1 MATIIPINKKV
12 NSERMLKTGEFQ
24 TEYFHNDEM
33 TWLISYLRNVKKM
46 DKKQIFAKWVHFYVK
61 NENITPEYAKDQFK
75 SFWISSYKH
84 TMKDKNP
91 EIVIWQE
98 EIDYINSLP
107 IAKWLREYMYIILLH
122 TRATGNELYDYLPLG
137 DYRKFLS
144 TTNKNPSEM
153 KETLMK
159 VLRQY
164 NFVKDVEIEE
174 HHDTLETF
182 DEYGNPCGVEYDVV
196 IKNNRLQIKSPICK
210 YGGEIGYRYK
220 TILDGLKDLREIKDT
235 YICPECGKEFIFN
248 NKAQT
253 YICDECWNKK
263 EKERWREQKGFIGNH
278 YKTCNKCGKEF
289 VASGNTKRDI
299 CDECWKEQRKLK
311 VRLAAQKSMSKKRNE
326 KC

>member
-33 TWLISYLRNVKKM
+33 TWLISYLRNVKKL
-46 DKKQIFAKWVHFYVK
+46 DKKDIFVKWVPFYLK
-61 NENITPEYAKDQFK
+61 NENVIPEYASDQFK
-75 SFWISSYKH
+75 SFWASSYKYI
-84 TMKDKNP
+84 MKDKNP
-91 EIVIWQE
+91 EIVMWQE

-107 IAKWLREYMYIILLH
+107 IAQWIRQYMFILILH
-122 TRATGNELYDYLPLG
+122 VRTTGNELYDYLPLG

-153 KETLMK
+153 KDTLMK

-164 NFVKDVEIEE
+164 DFVKDVEIEE
-174 HHDTLETF
+174 HHDILETF
-182 DEYGNPCGVEYDVV
+182 DEYGNPCDVEYDVV

-220 TILDGLKDLREIKDT
+220 TILDGLKDLQEIKDT
-235 YICPECGKEFIFN
+235 CICSECGKEFVFY
-248 NKAQT
+248 NKTQT

-263 EKERWREQKGFIGNH
+263 EKERLKQKNNTIKEFTKI
-278 YKTCNKCGKEF
+278 CSCCGKEF
-289 VASGNTKRDI
+289 VANGKTKRSV
-299 CDECWKEQRKLK
+299 CDECWKEKERERI
-311 VRLAAQKSMSKKRNE
+311 RLAVAKRRKN
-326 KC
+326 KM

>member
-33 TWLISYLRNVKKM
+33 TWLISYLRNVKKL
-46 DKKQIFAKWVHFYVK
+46 DEKDIFIKWVPFYLK
-61 NENITPEYAKDQFK
+61 NENVTPEYARDQFK
-75 SFWISSYKH
+75 SFWISSYKY

-107 IAKWLREYMYIILLH
+107 IAQWIRQYMFILILH
-122 TRATGNELYDYLPLG
+122 IRTTGNELYDYLPLG

-153 KETLMK
+153 KDTLIK

-164 NFVKDVEIEE
+164 DFIKDVEIEE
-174 HHDTLETF
+174 HHDILETF
-182 DEYGNPCGVEYDVV
+182 DEYGNPCDVEYDVV

-220 TILDGLKDLREIKDT
+220 TILDGLKDLQEIKDT
-235 YICPECGKEFIFN
+235 CICSECGKEFVFN
-248 NKAQT
+248 NKT
-253 YICDECWNKK
+253 IRRSIWL
-263 EKERWREQKGFIGNH
+263 IG
-278 YKTCNKCGKEF
+278 
-289 VASGNTKRDI
+289 
-299 CDECWKEQRKLK
+299 
-311 VRLAAQKSMSKKRNE
+311 VRLRQRLSALMVGKRKRFIRSCSMTRRKRISLNADFTLAVIGISLIQLLRSTAILLRSMVR
-326 KC
+326 